1 MAREPATEGK
11 LRMTSTVEVQL
22 VKGLTHVHA
31 IEKQSIRLL
40 AAATQFAGD
49 DEVAALYRALLVQAE
64 GRAVIVADRLEAYG
78 ARPADVRGPA
88 DAGLAAAHP
97 VPDTP
102 IRLAETAFALE
113 SHEAAAYRMLRDL
126 AERAGDE
133 QTALVADRILEQ
145 VETAVELVADT
156 FDRAVDVTLSERD
169 PFAG

>member
-1 MAREPATEGK
+1 
-11 LRMTSTVEVQL
+11 MTSTLEVQI

-31 IEKQSIRLL
+31 VEKQSIRLL

-49 DEVAALYRALLVQAE
+49 EEISDLYRALLVQAE

-78 ARPADVRGPA
+78 ARPADIGGPA
-88 DAGLAAAHP
+88 DAGLAAAAHP

-113 SHEAAAYRMLRDL
+113 NHEAAAYRMLRGL

-133 QTALVADRILEQ
+133 ETALVADRILEQ
-145 VETAVELVADT
+145 VETAAELVADT